1 MLLKIFMFNILLP
14 AMLSGAGFLFV
25 WFLEKRGKRGVGW
38 IGSLGILLGYMIGYI
53 GILGLPQFPPSD
65 PSTGWFVY
73 IGLIILILS
82 LVESGWGNRR
92 WTVIIG
98 RAIFFIL
105 VCLVM
110 LSPLVR
116 YTWHI
121 PEAIFRVVTFTVISL
136 IFWNIIDGIRKDLSP
151 GLLGLFLTIFATVE
165 SILILLSHSILLAQ
179 LVGLVAAAMG
189 AITAVNWMFPRVSS
203 DSTMTGLVSV
213 LIIVHAM
220 SAVSYADMPGW
231 SALLL
236 AAAPAAALLIWRRGQ
251 GTKERVFGFLVSL
264 AIEGIV
270 IVLTSVTLS

>member
-1 MLLKIFMFNILLP
+1 MFNVLLP

-25 WFLEKRGKRGVGW
+25 LFLEKRGKRGVKW
-38 IGSLGILLGYMIGYI
+38 VISLGILLGYMIGSV
-53 GILGLPQFPPSD
+53 GILGWPQLPPAD

-73 IGLIILILS
+73 FGLTTLILS
-82 LVESGWGNRR
+82 LAESGWKHR
-92 WTVIIG
+92 WWIIIIG
-98 RAIFFIL
+98 RTIFVLL

-116 YTWHI
+116 YTWSM
-121 PEAIFRVVTFTVISL
+121 PETIFSVVAFTVISL
-136 IFWNIIDGIRKDLSP
+136 IFWNIIDGIKKVLSP
-151 GLLGLFLTIFATVE
+151 DLLGLFLTIFVAVE

-179 LVGLVAAAMG
+179 LVGLVAATMG
-189 AITAVNWMFPRVSS
+189 AITAVNWVFPRASS

-251 GTKERVFGFLVSL
+251 RTKERVFGFLVSL
-264 AIEGIV
+264 AIEGIA
-270 IVLTSVTLS
+270 IVLTFMTLS

>member
-1 MLLKIFMFNILLP
+1 MLT
-14 AMLSGAGFLFV
+14 GAGFLFV

-38 IGSLGILLGYMIGYI
+38 IGSLGILLGYTIGYI
-53 GILGLPQFPPSD
+53 GIQGWPQFPPSD

-73 IGLIILILS
+73 IGLTALIFS
-82 LVESGWGNRR
+82 LAESGWKNR
-92 WTVIIG
+92 WWVVIIG
-98 RAIFFIL
+98 RAIFTL
-105 VCLVM
+105 SVCLIM

-116 YTWHI
+116 NIWSM
-121 PEAIFRVVTFTVISL
+121 PETIFRVVTFTVISL
-136 IFWNIIDGIRKDLSP
+136 VFWNIIDSIKKVLSP
-151 GLLGLFLTIFATVE
+151 GLLGLFLTIFVAVE

-189 AITAVNWMFPRVSS
+189 ALTAVNWVFPRVSS

-236 AAAPAAALLIWRRGQ
+236 AAVPAAALLIWRRGQ

-264 AIEGIV
+264 AIEGIA
-270 IVLTSVTLS
+270 IVLTFITLS